1 MSEALIELIVRCV
14 FALAIVIYAI
24 LNKTS
29 LSSVVKEIKEV
40 TSMYKIRNKD
50 GSITVVS
57 EPTENVSEVV
67 AAEPVED
74 KTAKVKATETVE
86 VASAN
91 SIPIAKAVEPVKE
104 ETALEKAE
112 KLIDSLIYKIRN
124 KYGPITIVT
133 EPTETVSEVVTAEPV
148 KEETALEKAEK
159 LVDSLTNEEAKQLF
173 NIITAKLFK

>member
-29 LSSVVKEIKEV
+29 LSSVVKEVKEI

-50 GSITVVS
+50 GSITIVT
-57 EPTENVSEVV
+57 EPTETVSEVV
-67 AAEPVED
+67 TAEPVETKIVEAAEV
-74 KTAKVKATETVE
+74 KTAETVKI
-86 VASAN
+86 SN

-112 KLIDSLIYKIRN
+112 KLIDSL
-124 KYGPITIVT
+124 
-133 EPTETVSEVVTAEPV
+133 
-148 KEETALEKAEK
+148 
-159 LVDSLTNEEAKQLF
+159 TNEEAKQLF
-173 NIITAKLFK
+173 NIITTKLFK

>member
-1 MSEALIELIVRCV
+1 MPEALIELIVRCV
-14 FALAIVIYAI
+14 FALAIIIYAI

-50 GSITVVS
+50 GSIT
-57 EPTENVSEVV
+57 
-67 AAEPVED
+67 
-74 KTAKVKATETVE
+74 
-86 VASAN
+86 
-91 SIPIAKAVEPVKE
+91 
-104 ETALEKAE
+104 
-112 KLIDSLIYKIRN
+112 
-124 KYGPITIVT
+124 IVT
-133 EPTETVSEVVTAEPV
+133 EPTETVSEVVSAEPVETKIVEAAEVKTAETVKLSNSIPITKAVEPV